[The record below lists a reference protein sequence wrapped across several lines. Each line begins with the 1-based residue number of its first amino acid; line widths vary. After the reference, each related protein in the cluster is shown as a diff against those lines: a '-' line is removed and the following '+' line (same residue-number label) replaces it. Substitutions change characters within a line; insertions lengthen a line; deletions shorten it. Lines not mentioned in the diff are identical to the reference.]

1 MDKSSK
7 PKNVDY
13 FQMPRPLWRKV
24 KKCLPK
30 QKRKR
35 RKRGVRPR
43 CCERAVINAIWYV
56 LWTGCQ
62 WKALHRDWFGVSS
75 SVVHARFQ
83 TWREAGVFAKLMR
96 QLAKFYA
103 KKRNIKWKWQ
113 AIDSKS
119 CPAPLG
125 GESSGRNPT
134 DRGKQG
140 SKIHLLVDKRGA
152 PLAVVITGANRHDIT
167 AALDLVVSVVVERP
181 DRKQHLCADKA
192 YDSADIRE
200 FVTFKGYTPHIKSNP
215 RNSKQQEVSDSKGPA
230 ATSYSARRWVVERT
244 LSWLA
249 KRRSIRT
256 RWSKKTA
263 NWLALVQFA
272 CAHILFDLAV
282 FG

>member
-13 FQMPRPLWRKV
+13 FHLPRPLWRKL

-30 QKRKR
+30 PKYRQK
-35 RKRGVRPR
+35 KRGGRPR
-43 CCERAVINAIWYV
+43 CCDRAVVNAIWYV

-83 TWREAGVFAKLMR
+83 SWREANVFRKLM
-96 QLAKFYA
+96 QKLVTFYG
-103 KKRNIKWKWQ
+103 KKRKIKWKWQ
-113 AIDSKS
+113 SLDSKS
-119 CPAPLG
+119 CASPLG
-125 GESSGRNPT
+125 CEGTGHNPT

-140 SKIHLLVDKRGA
+140 SKLHLLVDKRGA
-152 PLAVVITGANRHDIT
+152 PLAVVITGANRHDK
-167 AALDLVVSVVVERP
+167 AAAVDLIVCVVVERP
-181 DRKQHLCADKA
+181 QKEQHLCADKA
-192 YDSADIRE
+192 YDSTDIRE
-200 FVTFKGYTPHIKSNP
+200 FVTLKNYTPHIKQNP
-215 RNSKQQEVSDSKGPA
+215 RNSKQPNIAEPRGLAETTYP
-230 ATSYSARRWVVERT
+230 ARRWVVERT
-244 LSWLA
+244 LSWLN

-256 RWSKKTA
+256 RWSKKTG

-272 CAHILFDLAV
+272 CAHILLDMAV

>member
-13 FQMPRPLWRKV
+13 FRVPRPLWRKV

-30 QKRKR
+30 PKGKQK
-35 RKRGVRPR
+35 KRGGRPR
-43 CCERAVINAIWYV
+43 CCDRAVINAIWYI

-62 WKALHRDWFGVSS
+62 WKALRRDWFGVSS

-83 TWREAGVFAKLMR
+83 SWREAGVFAAMMR
-96 QLAKFYA
+96 RLAKFYG
-103 KKRNIKWKWQ
+103 KKRKIKWKWQ
-113 AIDSKS
+113 ALDSKS
-119 CPAPLG
+119 CASPLG
-125 GESSGRNPT
+125 CEGTGRNPT

-152 PLAVVITGANRHDIT
+152 PLGVTITGANRHDKT
-167 AALDLVVSVVVERP
+167 AAIDLVVSIVVKRP
-181 DRKQHLCADKA
+181 DKKQHLCADTA
-192 YDSADIRE
+192 YDSSDIRE
-200 FVTFKGYTPHIKSNP
+200 FVTLEGYTPHIKPNP
-215 RNSKQQEVSDSKGPA
+215 RNSKQQTPQPRGLAETTHP
-230 ATSYSARRWVVERT
+230 ARRWVVERT
-244 LSWLA
+244 LSWLI

-256 RWSKKTA
+256 RWSKKVA

-272 CAHILFDLAV
+272 CVHILFDMAV